1 MLDSYA
7 TRPQP
12 IDNPSQP
19 SSGESEYSDDLRHKP
34 NNNKFTD
41 FTVIS
46 VDHEQ
51 QRNPS
56 IPPTFYF

>member
-1 MLDSYA
+1 MQHVLSRLITLLSPALY
-7 TRPQP
+7 
-12 IDNPSQP
+12 
-19 SSGESEYSDDLRHKP
+19 GESEYLDDLRHKL

-41 FTVIS
+41 FIVIS

-56 IPPTFYF
+56 LPPAFSF